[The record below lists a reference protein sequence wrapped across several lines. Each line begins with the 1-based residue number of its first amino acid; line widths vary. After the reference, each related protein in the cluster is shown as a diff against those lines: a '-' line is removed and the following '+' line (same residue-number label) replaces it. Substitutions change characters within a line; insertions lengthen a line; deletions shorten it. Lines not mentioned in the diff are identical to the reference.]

1 MPRNLI
7 GGILILFLLLPISS
21 CGPGNPSVLKAME
34 PVVVGQGVANAAE
47 YDPNRPG
54 LHRLVV
60 LNTSGAPHEWNDDLP
75 PEWIPSSVDKTELV
89 VVIHPEREV
98 DLGSQTYVNQA
109 GQEVEVHRIRYE
121 MDVDAREARTG
132 NVLWTYTL
140 RGTDPGPFPYELRG
154 NVGLRGEP
162 VTPTALETLLK
173 CRIQQD
179 KCKVLQSEDI
189 IDFALAP
196 DGTIIALGLRDGTI
210 QLRIIDEGILLDTL
224 EGHQQ
229 AVNSLAFS
237 PDGTLL
243 ASGDI
248 RGDTGAVTVR
258 LWRTSDGKLVRSEE
272 LYSAYFVNS
281 LTFSPDGLF
290 LAVFSAGGP
299 DNVLLWDISDGETI
313 YPRCI
318 SVMGVATAT
327 YLPDGTLLTFESYQR
342 NRSDYSHIALWSV
355 SNDSCT
361 LLRDE
366 EVWQGYSSISLSPD
380 GKLLAMGSYSGGVLI
395 TRLRNWENAYSLRD
409 PPPFT
414 FDRSPVN
421 SLDFSSDGSFLVSGL
436 NVYAQI
442 WRLNTQGY
450 LVEEASQTLEFP
462 GNVVKVAFSP
472 QGSSLILLLEDGTLW
487 IWDIGVTGP

>member
-7 GGILILFLLLPISS
+7 AGVLIPFLLLPISS
-21 CGPGNPSVLKAME
+21 CGAGNPSVLKAME
-34 PVVVGQGVANAAE
+34 PVVVGQGVVNAAE
-47 YDPNRPG
+47 YDPDRPG
-54 LHRLVV
+54 PHRLVV
-60 LNTSGAPHEWNDDLP
+60 LNTSGTPHEWNENLP

-89 VVIHPEREV
+89 VVINPEREV

-109 GQEVEVHRIRYE
+109 GQRVEVHRIRYE
-121 MDVDAREARTG
+121 MDVDVREARTG

-140 RGTDPGPFPYELRG
+140 RGTDPGRFPYELRG
-154 NVGLRGEP
+154 SVGLRGEP

-179 KCKVLQSEDI
+179 KCKVLRSEDI

-210 QLRIIDEGILLDTL
+210 QLRTIDEGILLHTL

-272 LYSAYFVNS
+272 LHSAYFVNS

-290 LAVFSAGGP
+290 LAVISAGGL
-299 DNVLLWDISDGETI
+299 DNRPHQDL
-313 YPRCI
+313 
-318 SVMGVATAT
+318 
-327 YLPDGTLLTFESYQR
+327 F
-342 NRSDYSHIALWSV
+342 
-355 SNDSCT
+355 
-361 LLRDE
+361 
-366 EVWQGYSSISLSPD
+366 
-380 GKLLAMGSYSGGVLI
+380 
-395 TRLRNWENAYSLRD
+395 
-409 PPPFT
+409 
-414 FDRSPVN
+414 
-421 SLDFSSDGSFLVSGL
+421 
-436 NVYAQI
+436 
-442 WRLNTQGY
+442 
-450 LVEEASQTLEFP
+450 
-462 GNVVKVAFSP
+462 
-472 QGSSLILLLEDGTLW
+472 
-487 IWDIGVTGP
+487 